1 MSIGSVF
8 DFRDQYDPVL
18 QELSGGSGVA
28 LVGTENVSVKNFDI
42 RYEFYFVIDT
52 SLSFKR

>member
-1 MSIGSVF
+1 MDSSTRELVSLGSVF

-18 QELSGGSGVA
+18 QESSGGSGVA

-42 RYEFYFVIDT
+42 RYEF
-52 SLSFKR
+52 